1 MDVAITAKRL
11 GAQSVTM
18 ACLESEPEM
27 PASKEEIARAREE
40 GIVIMP
46 SYGVSRALYEG
57 DRVTGMELMRC
68 TSVRDGEGHFNPSYN
83 PDEKTV
89 VSADAILMA
98 AGQKVDLSF
107 LGEKSGLAMERGLIQ
122 VDQETQATNKSH
134 IYAGGDA
141 TTGPA
146 TVIQAVRSGRN
157 AAEAI
162 NKKYGVVLPKH
173 QEEKFLHFDK
183 DGVTEK
189 HAVHDRELSA
199 DQRALDKEDS
209 FTLDAADAVKEAGR
223 CMNCG
228 CYSVNASDISPVLIL
243 LDGDIITTKKTIKAR
258 DFFTTHLRATDMLDQ
273 DELVTAIRF
282 QAPEGMISYY
292 DKFRVREAVD
302 FAIVSL
308 AYCAKVED
316 GVIRSVKTVLGG
328 VAPVPMTR
336 EKMDGFLT
344 GKKPDEKLAEEA
356 AEMAVEGTQ
365 AMSHNAY
372 KIQEVRALVKRMV
385 MSLAEAH

>member
-1 MDVAITAKRL
+1 
-11 GAQSVTM
+11 M

-162 NKKYGVVLPKH
+162 NKGY
-173 QEEKFLHFDK
+173 
-183 DGVTEK
+183 VTTN
-189 HAVHDRELSA
+189 S
-199 DQRALDKEDS
+199 
-209 FTLDAADAVKEAGR
+209 
-223 CMNCG
+223 
-228 CYSVNASDISPVLIL
+228 
-243 LDGDIITTKKTIKAR
+243 
-258 DFFTTHLRATDMLDQ
+258 
-273 DELVTAIRF
+273 
-282 QAPEGMISYY
+282 
-292 DKFRVREAVD
+292 
-302 FAIVSL
+302 
-308 AYCAKVED
+308 
-316 GVIRSVKTVLGG
+316 
-328 VAPVPMTR
+328 
-336 EKMDGFLT
+336 
-344 GKKPDEKLAEEA
+344 
-356 AEMAVEGTQ
+356 
-365 AMSHNAY
+365 
-372 KIQEVRALVKRMV
+372 
-385 MSLAEAH
+385 